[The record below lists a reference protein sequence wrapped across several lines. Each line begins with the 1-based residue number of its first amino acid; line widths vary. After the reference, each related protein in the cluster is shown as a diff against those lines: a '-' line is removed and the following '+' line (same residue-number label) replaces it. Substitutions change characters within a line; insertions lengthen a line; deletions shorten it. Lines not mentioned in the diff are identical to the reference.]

1 MCNIIILFNY
11 ILFQYL
17 EEMQNHYMESDKYKL
32 HTGQLL
38 AYNNPEVYVLIQLFY
53 ESHICGDKLHA
64 LSVFV
69 DITA

>member
-1 MCNIIILFNY
+1 
-11 ILFQYL
+11 
-17 EEMQNHYMESDKYKL
+17 MQNHYMESDKYKL

-53 ESHICGDKLHA
+53 ESHISGDKLHA